1 MSDMN
6 TTKRNR
12 VRKFTFRLSDIDYAV
27 ISEAAALIGQTISGW
42 IRNEAVWAARAALD
56 SKRRQRARKTK

>member
-1 MSDMN
+1 VSDMN

-42 IRNEAVWAARAALD
+42 IRNEAVWDARAALD